1 MSNDPSL
8 ASHTAANS
16 LQVAATALAVLRE
29 ARTTSADACLA
40 YQLTLPSEQRSSART
55 DRVPVIVVG
64 PPLAALECTVAM
76 LATCSSAAALAL
88 ELSLTFD
95 DAPRVAV
102 LTTAVEATSRSA
114 GIAVRALHLRGSTD
128 LRLQLAHAT
137 ARATHQ
143 VADALSARGIGH
155 DPRVKARRSEFL
167 HNRFPPSWRDV
178 IACLG
183 ERLASRDLEDEAA
196 ARAAAAA
203 APAYS
208 ASSRR
213 GFAGKINMLGHCA
226 AQGITVWIHDFV
238 GQCCALPGTNPRRR
252 HRQTA
257 ALERG
262 HQGQAPEKNDRAK
275 LRHGDPAFASKSA
288 SISPSSSRSV

>member
-40 YQLTLPSEQRSSART
+40 YQLTLPSEQRASART

-183 ERLASRDLEDEAA
+183 ERLASRDLEDQAA
-196 ARAAAAA
+196 ERAAAAA
-203 APAYS
+203 AHDAAGRVMHVYGEFPMVGA
-208 ASSRR
+208 ADGALRR
-213 GFAGKINMLGHCA
+213 YARI
-226 AQGITVWIHDFV
+226 
-238 GQCCALPGTNPRRR
+238 
-252 HRQTA
+252 A
-257 ALERG
+257 ALAAIYAG
-262 HQGQAPEKNDRAK
+262 W
-275 LRHGDPAFASKSA
+275 SA
-288 SISPSSSRSV
+288 LESNHAMMAVQSTMQT